1 MTGKGGVGKTTVAV
15 ALGLRAAAEG
25 KRVIVCEVAAQ
36 ENASRF
42 FDHDEVGFHEVEME
56 ENLWSIS
63 IDPDESMREYVL
75 LQLKVRAMRDLLFR
89 SRIFTYLAAATP
101 GLKELVTI
109 GKIWELTQP
118 DRKVKSGRKY
128 DLVIV
133 DAPATGHGIGFL
145 QTPRTF
151 AAIARVGPIHSQAQQ
166 LNALITDQDH
176 TGTAIVALPEEMPV
190 NESAALEHDLR
201 NEVGVAVDRIYL
213 NGLYP
218 ERFSKEEAER
228 LGALAERSDGSERA
242 AARAALS
249 EHGRARSQRA
259 QLARLR
265 RRVETPGQDPPLPL
279 RARPRRRGGAR
290 AVAEAQLM
298 PAVDQLLEGKDIC
311 ICAGS
316 GGVGKTTTSASI
328 AVGMAARGLKVCV
341 LTIDPAKRLADSLGM
356 KELGNEAERVDPA
369 LFESQGV
376 EMKGELWAM
385 MLDAKATFDEL
396 VARQAPD
403 EESRDR
409 VLENRI
415 YQQISNA
422 LAGSQEYMAMEKLF
436 ELHSDGRFDLLVLD
450 TPPTRNALDFLDA
463 PRRLTQF
470 IEGRSLRVFMR
481 PTGLAARVA
490 GRGASAALSVLKRI
504 VGFDLIADLAEFF
517 NAFSGMV
524 DGFQARARRVNGL
537 LADSRTSFLVVCGP
551 QGEPVDE
558 AVYFHQQADRGGAP
572 VRRRDRQQGPL
583 PGRAPAG
590 RRGRPARRP
599 DREARRRRPGR
610 TGRRQLR
617 RLPGAGRARRAQHR
631 APDQGAAR
639 PTR

>member
-1 MTGKGGVGKTTVAV
+1 LVFVTGKGGVGKTTVAV

-42 FDHDEVGFHEVEME
+42 FDHDQVGFHEVEME

-109 GKIWELTQP
+109 GKIWELTQL

-151 AAIARVGPIHSQAQQ
+151 AAIARVGPIHSQALQ

-218 ERFSKEEAER
+218 ERFSKGEAER
-228 LGALAERSDGSERA
+228 LGALAERTDGSERA

-265 RRVETPGQDPPLPL
+265 RRVEAPVKTLPFL
-279 RARPRRRGGAR
+279 FEPDLD
-290 AVAEAQLM
+290 VE
-298 PAVDQLLEGKDIC
+298 
-311 ICAGS
+311 
-316 GGVGKTTTSASI
+316 
-328 AVGMAARGLKVCV
+328 AAR
-341 LTIDPAKRLADSLGM
+341 
-356 KELGNEAERVDPA
+356 EL
-369 LFESQGV
+369 
-376 EMKGELWAM
+376 
-385 MLDAKATFDEL
+385 
-396 VARQAPD
+396 
-403 EESRDR
+403 SR
-409 VLENRI
+409 
-415 YQQISNA
+415 
-422 LAGSQEYMAMEKLF
+422 KL
-436 ELHSDGRFDLLVLD
+436 
-450 TPPTRNALDFLDA
+450 N
-463 PRRLTQF
+463 
-470 IEGRSLRVFMR
+470 
-481 PTGLAARVA
+481 
-490 GRGASAALSVLKRI
+490 
-504 VGFDLIADLAEFF
+504 
-517 NAFSGMV
+517 
-524 DGFQARARRVNGL
+524 
-537 LADSRTSFLVVCGP
+537 
-551 QGEPVDE
+551 
-558 AVYFHQQADRGGAP
+558 
-572 VRRRDRQQGPL
+572 
-583 PGRAPAG
+583 
-590 RRGRPARRP
+590 
-599 DREARRRRPGR
+599 
-610 TGRRQLR
+610 
-617 RLPGAGRARRAQHR
+617 
-631 APDQGAAR
+631 
-639 PTR
+639 